1 MNSSNSNSNP
11 DTNPDSISK
20 SERIYNIMIVG
31 VGGLGVITIGKF
43 FQEYALYD
51 SKIQNM
57 VAMESRGVSQR
68 EGSVYAIVRY
78 LYESKSESISSVFA
92 AIPPLGLVHLMIALE
107 PLEFIRN
114 VKYCHPRCQV
124 ILNDNL
130 LIPKSA
136 IKSNQNFYNI
146 LEEKLA
152 SIEQIYPEMNII
164 RKNFSQIAITGQA
177 KSIRPNQLMIE
188 ELLNIPNQ
196 KKKFTE
202 EHLKSAY
209 ADFFNMK

>member
-1 MNSSNSNSNP
+1 MNSSNSNNNP
-11 DTNPDSISK
+11 NTKSDPISK
-20 SERIYNIMIVG
+20 SDGIYNIMIVG
-31 VGGLGVITIGKF
+31 VGGLGVITLGKF

-51 SKIQNM
+51 SNIQNM

-78 LYESKSESISSVFA
+78 LYESKSKSISSVFA
-92 AIPPLGLVHLMIALE
+92 AIPPLGQVHLMIALE

-114 VKYCHPRCQV
+114 IKYCHSRCQV

-136 IKSNQNFYNI
+136 IKSNQNFHNI

-152 SIEQIYPEMNII
+152 LVEQIYPEMKII
-164 RKNFSQIAITGQA
+164 RKNFSQIAITGQT
-177 KSIRPNQLMIE
+177 KSIRPNQLMVK
-188 ELLNIPNQ
+188 ELFNIPNQ
-196 KKKFTE
+196 NNMFTE
-202 EHLKSAY
+202 EHLQSAY
-209 ADFFNMK
+209 ADFFSRK

>member
-1 MNSSNSNSNP
+1 MALSLYG
-11 DTNPDSISK
+11 DILRRRCVMMISK
-20 SERIYNIMIVG
+20 KE
-31 VGGLGVITIGKF
+31 
-43 FQEYALYD
+43 Q
-51 SKIQNM
+51 
-57 VAMESRGVSQR
+57 
-68 EGSVYAIVRY
+68 
-78 LYESKSESISSVFA
+78 SISSVFA

-136 IKSNQNFYNI
+136 IKSNQNFHNI